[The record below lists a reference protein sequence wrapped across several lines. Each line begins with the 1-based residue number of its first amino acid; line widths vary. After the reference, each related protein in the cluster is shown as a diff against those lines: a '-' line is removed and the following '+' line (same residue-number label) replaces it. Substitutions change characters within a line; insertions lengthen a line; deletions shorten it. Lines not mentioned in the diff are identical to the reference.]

1 MFNDFGVAAL
11 VNDVMLDIIIFFACI
26 GIGFTTAAVSAGVG
40 YKAYDFPANTI
51 DATADAWRD
60 PAKISGDTW
69 NLGGDGLKI
78 DAKASPRAL
87 KMWADCVN
95 PEVSKRMPYC
105 DCIGGEGSAVPHHGA
120 EWVCWP
126 QVSVSLVMFVVGLF
140 VGYGVGKT
148 TMVAVESAYDTIFVC
163 FIEDAEPCKKHHPES
178 HEKMMNAWSQTPEFQ
193 KLAAEHPKKDQY
205 IVVGTTADGQMVLQK
220 V

>member
-1 MFNDFGVAAL
+1 
-11 VNDVMLDIIIFFACI
+11 
-26 GIGFTTAAVSAGVG
+26 
-40 YKAYDFPANTI
+40 
-51 DATADAWRD
+51 
-60 PAKISGDTW
+60 
-69 NLGGDGLKI
+69 
-78 DAKASPRAL
+78 
-87 KMWADCVN
+87 
-95 PEVSKRMPYC
+95 
-105 DCIGGEGSAVPHHGA
+105 
-120 EWVCWP
+120 
-126 QVSVSLVMFVVGLF
+126 MFVVGLF